1 MLHQQIKDGI
11 KEAMK
16 NKEETKLMVLRGL
29 VADFTNE
36 LVAKGRKPQEMLTDE
51 ESLAVIGRAVKRR
64 KDSIEQFKNGG
75 RSDLAESES
84 KELEILQH
92 FMPAQMSEDEI
103 LKIISAKKAELGVTD
118 KTKAGQLMST
128 VMKDLKGKADGSI
141 VKKLVEESF

>member
-11 KEAMK
+11 KDAMK

-36 LVAKGRKPQEMLTDE
+36 LVAKGRKPQEMLTDD
-51 ESLAVIGRAVKRR
+51 ESLAVISRAAKRR

-75 RSDLAESES
+75 RPDLAESES
-84 KELEILQH
+84 KELEILQL
-92 FMPAQMSEDEI
+92 FMPAQMSESEI
-103 LKIISAKKAELGVTD
+103 LKIILAKKAELGVTD

-141 VKKLVEESF
+141 VKKLVEESL